1 VLCPR
6 RVANPFWRHGP
17 MAGMEEVRRIVGVE
31 LSDAEAEAL
40 ATYYANLARSVAA
53 FPADDLRRT
62 EPPLRSI
69 PGPVL

>member
-1 VLCPR
+1 
-6 RVANPFWRHGP
+6 
-17 MAGMEEVRRIVGVE
+17 MTGMDEVRRIIGVD
-31 LSDAEAEAL
+31 LTDAEAEAL

-53 FPADDLRRT
+53 FPAEDLKRT

>member
-1 VLCPR
+1 
-6 RVANPFWRHGP
+6 

-69 PGPVL
+69 PGPAL

>member
-1 VLCPR
+1 
-6 RVANPFWRHGP
+6 
-17 MAGMEEVRRIVGVE
+17 MAAMDEVRRIVGVE
-31 LSDAEAEAL
+31 LSQTEAEEL

-53 FPADDLRRT
+53 FPAQDLKRT

>member
-1 VLCPR
+1 MR
-6 RVANPFWRHGP
+6 Q
-17 MAGMEEVRRIVGVE
+17 IVGVE

-40 ATYYANLARSVAA
+40 ATYYTNLARSVAA
-53 FPADDLRRT
+53 FPAEDLRRT

>member
-1 VLCPR
+1 
-6 RVANPFWRHGP
+6 
-17 MAGMEEVRRIVGVE
+17 MEEVRRIVGVE

-40 ATYYANLARSVAA
+40 ATYYASLAPSVAA
-53 FPADDLRRT
+53 FPAADLKRT

>member
-1 VLCPR
+1 
-6 RVANPFWRHGP
+6 

-31 LSDAEAEAL
+31 LSDAEVEAL

>member
-1 VLCPR
+1 
-6 RVANPFWRHGP
+6 
-17 MAGMEEVRRIVGVE
+17 MAAMEEVRRIVGVE

-40 ATYYANLARSVAA
+40 ATYYANLARGVAA
-53 FPADDLRRT
+53 FPAKDLKRT

>member
-1 VLCPR
+1 
-6 RVANPFWRHGP
+6 
-17 MAGMEEVRRIVGVE
+17 MAAMDEVRRIVGVE
-31 LSDAEAEAL
+31 LSQTEAEEL

-53 FPADDLRRT
+53 YPAEDLKRT

>member
-1 VLCPR
+1 M
-6 RVANPFWRHGP
+6 VA
-17 MAGMEEVRRIVGVE
+17 MDEVRRVVGVE
-31 LSDAEAEAL
+31 LTDAEVEAL

-53 FPADDLRRT
+53 FPAEDLKRT